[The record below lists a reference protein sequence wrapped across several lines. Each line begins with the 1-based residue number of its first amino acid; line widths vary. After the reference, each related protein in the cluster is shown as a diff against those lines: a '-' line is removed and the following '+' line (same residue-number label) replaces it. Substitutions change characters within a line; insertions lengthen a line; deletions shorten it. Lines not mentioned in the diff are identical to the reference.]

1 MKRPLL
7 LGAGIVS
14 LALGI
19 AGIALPL
26 LPTTPLVLLAAACF
40 AHANPAWE
48 RRLLEHPRYG
58 ASIRA
63 WRERRAIPAVAKRAA
78 VAMLVISAVGGWF
91 TLPGGWRFVPG
102 AVALLVGSWILTR
115 PSA

>member
-1 MKRPLL
+1 MKRSLL
-7 LGAGIVS
+7 LGAGVVS

-26 LPTTPLVLLAAACF
+26 LPTTPFVLLAAACF

-58 ASIRA
+58 PSIRA
-63 WRERRAIPAVAKRAA
+63 WRERGAIPLVAKRAA
-78 VAMLVISAVGGWF
+78 IAMLLISAIGGAF
-91 TLPGGWRFVPG
+91 MLSGGWRFVPG
-102 AVALLVGSWILTR
+102 TVALLVGGWILTR

>member
-1 MKRPLL
+1 MKRPALL
-7 LGAGIVS
+7 AAGCIS

-26 LPTTPLVLLAAACF
+26 LPTTPFVLLAAACF

-58 ASIRA
+58 PSIRA
-63 WRERRAIPAVAKRAA
+63 WRERGAIPPIGKRTA
-78 VAMLVISAVGGWF
+78 VAMLAFSAVGGWF
-91 TLPGGWRFVPG
+91 MLSGGWRFVPG
-102 AVALLVGSWILTR
+102 AVALIVATWILTR

>member
-26 LPTTPLVLLAAACF
+26 LPTTPFVLLAAACF

-48 RRLLEHPRYG
+48 RKLLEHPRFG
-58 ASIRA
+58 PSIQA
-63 WRERRAIPAVAKRAA
+63 WRERGAIPRVGKQAA
-78 VAMLVISAVGGWF
+78 IAMLLLSSVGGWF
-91 TLPGGWRFVPG
+91 MMAGPWRFVPG
-102 AVALLVGSWILTR
+102 AVALIVGSWILTR